1 MEGLIFGILRHI
13 THHIDTSQLN
23 SMDKN
28 LSFSFPFMSY
38 KKRKTWMS
46 PSFLITE
53 TPSLFSIA
61 FADFSLILIEKSSYL

>member
-1 MEGLIFGILRHI
+1 MEGFILGILRYI

-23 SMDKN
+23 SIDKN

-38 KKRKTWMS
+38 KKTKTWMS
-46 PSFLITE
+46 LSFLITE

-61 FADFSLILIEKSSYL
+61 FAGFSLILIEKSSYL

>member
-1 MEGLIFGILRHI
+1 MEGLILGILRYI

-38 KKRKTWMS
+38 KKTKTWMS
-46 PSFLITE
+46 PSRLITE
-53 TPSLFSIA
+53 T
-61 FADFSLILIEKSSYL
+61 LIIIEKSSYL

>member
-38 KKRKTWMS
+38 KKTKTWMS

-53 TPSLFSIA
+53 T
-61 FADFSLILIEKSSYL
+61 LIIIEKSSYL

>member
-46 PSFLITE
+46 LSFLITE

-61 FADFSLILIEKSSYL
+61 FAGFSLILIEKSSYL

>member
-1 MEGLIFGILRHI
+1 MEGLILGILRYI

-38 KKRKTWMS
+38 KKTKTWMS
-46 PSFLITE
+46 PSLLITE
-53 TPSLFSIA
+53 T
-61 FADFSLILIEKSSYL
+61 LIIIEKSSYL

>member
-1 MEGLIFGILRHI
+1 MKGFILGILRYI

-23 SMDKN
+23 SIDKN

-38 KKRKTWMS
+38 KKTKTWMS
-46 PSFLITE
+46 LSFLITE

-61 FADFSLILIEKSSYL
+61 FAGFSLILIEKSSYL

>member
-1 MEGLIFGILRHI
+1 MLGLILGILRYI

-38 KKRKTWMS
+38 KKTKTWLS

-53 TPSLFSIA
+53 T
-61 FADFSLILIEKSSYL
+61 LILIEKSSYL